1 MLAEKITRVYNLSVK
16 LFLLFGGKI
25 MAYEIYKVVAGDN
38 LTKISK
44 KYGTTVAELV
54 KLNNIA
60 NPNLIFVGQELKIP
74 VADAEPAVATATAA
88 TSAPAPATTKYTIQR
103 GDNLTKIAKQFGT
116 TVEALVRYNGIANPN
131 LIYAGSELIVPMDE
145 AHAAAVKAAEEAQK
159 ASIAAAQEQAI
170 AQAKAAA
177 AAAAA
182 ARTKVEADETK
193 AAAAAADFAAK
204 TGKVEEKV
212 EETKTEA
219 KKGFLGGLFG
229 KK

>member
-1 MLAEKITRVYNLSVK
+1 
-16 LFLLFGGKI
+16 

-54 KLNNIA
+54 KINNIA

-74 VADAEPAVATATAA
+74 VADAEPAAATTAA
-88 TSAPAPATTKYTIQR
+88 GASTPATTKYTIQP

-131 LIYAGSELIVPMDE
+131 LIYAGHELIVPLDE

-159 ASIAAAQEQAI
+159 ASIAAAQEKAI
-170 AQAKAAA
+170 AAAKAAA

-182 ARTKVEADETK
+182 ARTKVEADEAK
-193 AAAAAADFAAK
+193 ASAAAADFAAK
-204 TGKVEEKV
+204 SAKVEEKAEAKV
-212 EETKTEA
+212 EET

>member
-1 MLAEKITRVYNLSVK
+1 
-16 LFLLFGGKI
+16 

-74 VADAEPAVATATAA
+74 VADAAPAAATATAA
-88 TSAPAPATTKYTIQR
+88 APAPATTKYTIQP

>member
-1 MLAEKITRVYNLSVK
+1 
-16 LFLLFGGKI
+16 

-54 KLNNIA
+54 KINNIA

-74 VADAEPAVATATAA
+74 VADAAPAAATATAA
-88 TSAPAPATTKYTIQR
+88 APAPATTKYTIQP

-145 AHAAAVKAAEEAQK
+145 AHDAAVKAAEEAQK